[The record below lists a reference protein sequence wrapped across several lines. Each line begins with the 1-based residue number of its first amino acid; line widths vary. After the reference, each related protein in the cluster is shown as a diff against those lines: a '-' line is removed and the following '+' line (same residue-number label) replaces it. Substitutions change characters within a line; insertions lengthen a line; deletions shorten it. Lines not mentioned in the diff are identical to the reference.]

1 MILLYDDNCIIVSL
15 TNHNWRLINLDLIIE
30 FMVAQVHGQLSL
42 YDLCNAKLILLLH
55 YVPEDSKENHVSI
68 LNIFKRPF
76 STKCD
81 LTGAYYKIAILNAA
95 HVSLRYCKT
104 LSREYCSYPSK
115 WALFF
120 LTFYSE
126 YKNIFLQA
134 FAEPFEFIDF
144 LTVIRHEKAYVL
156 ITWIKSI

>member
-1 MILLYDDNCIIVSL
+1 MHCKI
-15 TNHNWRLINLDLIIE
+15 DL
-30 FMVAQVHGQLSL
+30 FTS
-42 YDLCNAKLILLLH
+42 
-55 YVPEDSKENHVSI
+55 YVPKDSKENHVSI
-68 LNIFKRPF
+68 LNVFKRPF

-126 YKNIFLQA
+126 YKTFSYELLLNFLNSLIF
-134 FAEPFEFIDF
+134 I
-144 LTVIRHEKAYVL
+144 TVIRLEKAYIL
-156 ITWIKSI
+156 IT

>member
-1 MILLYDDNCIIVSL
+1 MHCKI
-15 TNHNWRLINLDLIIE
+15 DL
-30 FMVAQVHGQLSL
+30 FTS
-42 YDLCNAKLILLLH
+42 
-55 YVPEDSKENHVSI
+55 YVPKDSKENHVSI
-68 LNIFKRPF
+68 LNVFKRPF

-126 YKNIFLQA
+126 CKNIYLQA
-134 FAEPFEFIDF
+134 FAELFEFIDF
-144 LTVIRHEKAYVL
+144 ITVIRHEKAYIL
-156 ITWIKSI
+156 IT